1 MDGFTESP
9 RRPAGRLFHG
19 IAERI
24 AALIDDGAFPPGSKL
39 PGERELAERFGV
51 SRVTVREAA
60 VALQAAGRVDIRAG
74 SGVYV
79 RETARERRDGLPEVS
94 PFELTEARSLFESE
108 GAALAATIISDA
120 DLLELE
126 RLVKAMAGGDPD
138 LAPDEADRRF
148 HLVIA
153 SVSGNRAI
161 LHTIQT
167 LWRMRTELAP
177 VMQFHASVC
186 TTDAS
191 TMVAEHAAVLDA
203 LKRRDPAAART
214 AMRAHFN
221 RLLEAMLDAAEARAL
236 EDARR
241 QARQSR
247 ERFLLSARLG

>member
-1 MDGFTESP
+1 MDGFTEP
-9 RRPAGRLFHG
+9 LRRPPGRLFHG

-24 AALIDDGAFPPGSKL
+24 AALIEEGAFPPGSKL

-79 RETARERRDGLPEVS
+79 KDPARGARDGLPEVS

-108 GAALAATIISDA
+108 AAALAASIISDA
-120 DLLELE
+120 DLERLE
-126 RLVKAMAGGDPD
+126 RCVNAMARCDPD
-138 LAPDEADRRF
+138 LDHEEADRQF
-148 HLVIA
+148 HLIIA

-161 LHTIQT
+161 LHTIQS
-167 LWRMRTELAP
+167 LWRMRTELEP
-177 VMQFHASVC
+177 VKQFHASVC
-186 TTDAS
+186 KTDAS
-191 TMVAEHAAVLDA
+191 TLVAEHAAVLEA

-214 AMRAHFN
+214 AMRGHFN

-241 QARQSR
+241 QASQSR
-247 ERFLLSARLG
+247 ERFLLTARLG